1 MTKQRVQTALRAF
14 TYKYLDL
21 KSKDYHLNRKRV
33 NIIQNLREKV
43 MILKPDIGQGN
54 VLVNKDDYI
63 RNTEC
68 LFRKKR
74 KFQVLDKDPTLQS
87 LNTVQNYLNT
97 LFNRG
102 KISNDD
108 KKRMR
113 PKFSQIGRAHGLPK
127 THKKFEVLL
136 PFRPKVDTTNRP
148 YYGITKFL
156 ANLLNPLTLNDFTAK
171 DSFDAANKIQQISK
185 ELFDSGYR
193 FVSFNVIALFTNVPL
208 A

>member
-1 MTKQRVQTALRAF
+1 
-14 TYKYLDL
+14 
-21 KSKDYHLNRKRV
+21 
-33 NIIQNLREKV
+33 
-43 MILKPDIGQGN
+43 
-54 VLVNKDDYI
+54 
-63 RNTEC
+63 
-68 LFRKKR
+68 
-74 KFQVLDKDPTLQS
+74 
-87 LNTVQNYLNT
+87 
-97 LFNRG
+97 
-102 KISNDD
+102 
-108 KKRMR
+108 MR

-193 FVSFNVIALFTNVPL
+193 FVSFNVTSLFTNVPL
-208 A
+208 AKTIDIIFKRLYSEKLFTTNLAKRKMKSIKACIFENCIYI